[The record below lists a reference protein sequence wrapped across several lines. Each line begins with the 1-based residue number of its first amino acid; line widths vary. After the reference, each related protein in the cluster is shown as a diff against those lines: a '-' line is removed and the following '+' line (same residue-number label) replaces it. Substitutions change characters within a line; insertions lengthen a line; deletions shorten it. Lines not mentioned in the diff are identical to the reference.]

1 MPLMVVGTL
10 HCSLLVGTLQLKIGG
25 ETGSKT
31 GSDMRGGGET
41 EGNTR
46 WWWEPYIVAFW
57 WGHYNLDRGET
68 GSETGGD
75 IGGKTGGKTL
85 GETRGQDGR

>member
-31 GSDMRGGGET
+31 G
-41 EGNTR
+41 
-46 WWWEPYIVAFW
+46 
-57 WGHYNLDRGET
+57 
-68 GSETGGD
+68 GD
-75 IGGKTGGKTL
+75 IGGVRQ
-85 GETRGQDGR
+85 GETPDGGGDLTL